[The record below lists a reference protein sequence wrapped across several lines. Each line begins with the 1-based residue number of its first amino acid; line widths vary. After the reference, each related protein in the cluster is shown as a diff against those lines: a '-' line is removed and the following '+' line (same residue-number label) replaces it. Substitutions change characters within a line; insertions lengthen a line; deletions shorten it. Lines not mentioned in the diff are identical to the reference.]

1 MELRLLLV
9 HKMPIVLII
18 QAIAISLSVR
28 LTEYVLPVLMILFA
42 QEQVKDA
49 LLPEGTLASAS
60 LELNV
65 PLLTLK
71 ASVLTTS
78 IATRRLPLSVLI
90 PLPALLI
97 APMMLLVPIQEF
109 TTLTTFARLPL
120 ATNTVLLA
128 VLVTTAPT
136 PS

>member
-1 MELRLLLV
+1 
-9 HKMPIVLII
+9 
-18 QAIAISLSVR
+18 
-28 LTEYVLPVLMILFA
+28 MILFA

-49 LLPEGTLASAS
+49 LLPEDTLASAS

-78 IATRRLPLSVLI
+78 IATQRLPLSVLV

-120 ATNTVLLA
+120 VTHTVLLA

>member
-1 MELRLLLV
+1 VELRLLLV

-49 LLPEGTLASAS
+49 LLPEDTLASAS

>member
-1 MELRLLLV
+1 VELRLLLV

>member
-78 IATRRLPLSVLI
+78 IATRRLPLSVLT

>member
-1 MELRLLLV
+1 VELRLLLV

-78 IATRRLPLSVLI
+78 IATQRLPLSVLV

-120 ATNTVLLA
+120 VTHTVLLA

>member
-1 MELRLLLV
+1 VELRLLLV

-65 PLLTLK
+65 LLLTLK

-78 IATRRLPLSVLI
+78 IATRRLPLSVLT